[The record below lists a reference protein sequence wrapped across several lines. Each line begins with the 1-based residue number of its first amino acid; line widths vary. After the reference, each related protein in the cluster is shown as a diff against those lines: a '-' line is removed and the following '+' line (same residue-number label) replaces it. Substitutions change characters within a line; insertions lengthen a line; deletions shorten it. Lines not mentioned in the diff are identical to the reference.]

1 MEIKTSI
8 IITVYNRAN
17 LLRNCLISLMKQSR
31 FPDELIIS
39 DDGSQQDIKSVVLQL
54 LPDINFKVKYVRQ
67 EDKGFRLAR
76 CRNNGVRFSEGDFL
90 IFLDQ
95 DLIFTKNLLKTFFNN
110 YEPKHFCVCYPLR
123 LTESQ
128 TRLINDSVI
137 RDFNFDSIFQQK
149 QLKKIKKQYRKD
161 KFYYC
166 LKKANLRKIGTKFR
180 GVAVGINRHDFFKIN
195 GYDEKYIGWG
205 NEDDD
210 LGYRL
215 YKINTHGKNISYFD
229 FPIHLYHEPFHNNG
243 ERVNKDYH
251 LNNKR
256 EIDRGKF
263 RAAQGLAPPPDAEEI
278 VNIELN

>member
-1 MEIKTSI
+1 MPKTSI

-17 LLRNCLISLMKQSR
+17 LLRNCLISLMNQSR
-31 FPDELIIS
+31 LPDELIIS

-95 DLIFTKNLLKTFFNN
+95 DLIFTKNLLKTFFDN

-123 LTESQ
+123 LTENQ

-137 RDFNFDSIFQQK
+137 RDFNFNSILEEEQQK
-149 QLKKIKKQYRKD
+149 KIRKQYRKD
-161 KFYYC
+161 KFYYY

-180 GVAVGINRHDFFKIN
+180 GGAVGINRGDFFKIN

-215 YKINTHGKNISYFD
+215 YKIGTHGKNISYFD
-229 FPIHLYHEPFHNNG
+229 FPIHLYHEPFHING
-243 ERVNKDYH
+243 ERINKDYH
-251 LNNKR
+251 LKNR
-256 EIDRGKF
+256 SEIDWGKF
-263 RAAQGLAPPPDAEEI
+263 RAAQGLENPSDAEEI
-278 VNIELN
+278 ANIELN